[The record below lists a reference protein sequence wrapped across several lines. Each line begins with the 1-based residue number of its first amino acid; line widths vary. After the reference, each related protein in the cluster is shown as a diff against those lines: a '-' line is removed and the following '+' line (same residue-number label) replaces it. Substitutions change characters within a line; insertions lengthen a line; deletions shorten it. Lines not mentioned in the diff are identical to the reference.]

1 MGMSLFWGGKT
12 MGKKKRE
19 VDDRFKRFG
28 TVSFAS
34 ITKVNDF
41 VSHLDEGKVTG
52 TRCKDCGK
60 VFFPPRADC
69 YKCLASNME
78 WFDVS
83 GTGKLVSYSKLEY
96 APVGFDGDL
105 PYCIALLDY
114 KDYKV
119 FGRLASDLS
128 PEDIAVGMDMKTMVN
143 ELPNGQVSYVF
154 EKA

>member
-1 MGMSLFWGGKT
+1 
-12 MGKKKRE
+12 MGKKKKE

-52 TRCKDCGK
+52 TRCKDCGE

-69 YKCLASNME
+69 YKCLTSNME

-96 APVGFDGDL
+96 APVGFDDDL

-114 KDYKV
+114 GDYKV
-119 FGRLASDLS
+119 FGRLASDLPS
-128 PEDIAVGMDMKTMVN
+128 EDIAVGMDMKTVVN
-143 ELPNGQVSYVF
+143 ELPNGQVNYVF